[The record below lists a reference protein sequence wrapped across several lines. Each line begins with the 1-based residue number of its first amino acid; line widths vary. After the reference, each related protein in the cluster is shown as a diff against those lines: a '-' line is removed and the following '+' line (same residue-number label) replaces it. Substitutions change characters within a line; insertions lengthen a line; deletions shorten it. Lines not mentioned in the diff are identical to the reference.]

1 MPRRPLPTWPTESPL
16 YIYKCV
22 CAFFFFVCVCVL
34 SSQKYLYNFLFFF
47 FVVVCVCVCV
57 WCFCV
62 CVFDRDSLDLPFLF
76 LSKVSGSL
84 RLFRFRF
91 RQLTPVFFVAAC
103 FSCCSTHPSHTSANM
118 SPHQVKRLA
127 RPTGRQL
134 SLKAGLSVLIL
145 IKNQAQSRQTQKK
158 KKRRTRKIVPRVV
171 YTNKHKYITKSHNWQ
186 RNYGCS
192 ATPMRMVVVRPP
204 IIQKPCFA
212 FPAFVFGARRGGG
225 GRWKRQDACSS
236 FVAMPSR
243 CFL

>member
-1 MPRRPLPTWPTESPL
+1 MVSFLFRFLRRQQLIQFVIFPLFFLSIGSSHDLLRRIARRDAKSSERGNQRERGKKDSHGGGPCRGVPFQLGQPNL
-16 YIYKCV
+16 PYIYINVCV
-22 CAFFFFVCVCVL
+22 LFFLCVCVL

-47 FVVVCVCVCV
+47 FRCCMCVCV

-127 RPTGRQL
+127 RPTGR
-134 SLKAGLSVLIL
+134 
-145 IKNQAQSRQTQKK
+145 
-158 KKRRTRKIVPRVV
+158 
-171 YTNKHKYITKSHNWQ
+171 
-186 RNYGCS
+186 
-192 ATPMRMVVVRPP
+192 
-204 IIQKPCFA
+204 
-212 FPAFVFGARRGGG
+212 
-225 GRWKRQDACSS
+225 
-236 FVAMPSR
+236 
-243 CFL
+243 